1 MTLIA
6 LASAA
11 YTGGRVWSSLQH
23 RHRAAARLTAA
34 ERRRLP
40 LDRVGAQGSVFDFY
54 AYYTGRGDRIFV
66 DVRPGLGPASF
77 ATAARFYLLPATVT
91 SNLSDATV
99 VISDGTHPRHL
110 KVPFVTQ
117 SRLGRTS
124 VYVSRIS
131 SP

>member
-1 MTLIA
+1 MALIA
-6 LASAA
+6 LASVV

-23 RHRAAARLTAA
+23 RHRASARLSGT
-34 ERRRLP
+34 ERRLLP
-40 LDRVGAQGSVFDFY
+40 LDRIGARGSVFDFY
-54 AYYTGRGDRIFV
+54 DYYTGRGDRVFV
-66 DVRPGLGPASF
+66 DVRPGLSRVAF
-77 ATAARFYLLPATVT
+77 VTAARFYLLPATVT

-99 VISDGTHPRHL
+99 VISDGTDPRHL

-117 SRLGRTS
+117 SRLGRKL